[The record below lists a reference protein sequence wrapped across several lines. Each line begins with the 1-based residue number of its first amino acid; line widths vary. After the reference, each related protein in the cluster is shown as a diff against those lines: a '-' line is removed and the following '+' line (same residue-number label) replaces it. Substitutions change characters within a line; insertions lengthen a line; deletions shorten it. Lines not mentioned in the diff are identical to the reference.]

1 MRLYT
6 KGNEEAMVDLIKKQS
21 SARIIAL
28 GFALLIF
35 AGSVLLMLPCSR
47 QPGVELHYI
56 DALYTS
62 TSAVCVT
69 GLIAVDAGDT
79 FTVFGQFIL
88 ALLIQI
94 GGLGVTTIG
103 VGVMLAMGKKVNTK
117 GRMVLKEAINFHS
130 AKGLI
135 RLVHKI
141 FLVTII
147 FELLGAI
154 LSSFVFLKDYPGLR
168 GIWISVFHSIAAF
181 NNAGFDI
188 LGNYQNLLP
197 YQNNVW
203 LNLVTCGLVFF
214 GGIGFYVI
222 WDLWDKKCCWRKL
235 SMHSKVVL
243 SVSLALT
250 AVGTVLIKMTE
261 SVTWLGAFFH
271 SISARTAG
279 FSTYSIGGFSKSGL
293 FLLMILM
300 FIGASPGSTGG
311 GIKTS
316 TFFVLLQGIKA
327 AATNYSEK
335 AFHYAIPKDTFKKAA
350 VITIMGIS
358 VIITGTYMMGIMEPG
373 ISFLDILFE
382 VTSAFGTVGLST
394 GITPHLTAGSKILS
408 VIIMYIGRLGPLTIA
423 TLWYFSKG
431 ERASYPEGNLN
442 IG

>member
-1 MRLYT
+1 
-6 KGNEEAMVDLIKKQS
+6 MVDLIKKQS

-103 VGVMLAMGKKVNTK
+103 VGIMLAMGKKVNTK
-117 GRMVLKEAINFHS
+117 GRMVLKEATNFHS

-243 SVSLALT
+243 SVSLVLT
-250 AVGTVLIKMTE
+250 AVGTAL
-261 SVTWLGAFFH
+261 
-271 SISARTAG
+271 
-279 FSTYSIGGFSKSGL
+279 
-293 FLLMILM
+293 
-300 FIGASPGSTGG
+300 
-311 GIKTS
+311 IKTS

-394 GITPHLTAGSKILS
+394 GITPHLTDGSKILS
-408 VIIMYIGRLGPLTIA
+408 VVIMYIGRLGPLTIA
-423 TLWYFSKG
+423 TLWHFSKG
-431 ERASYPEGNLN
+431 ERVSYPEGNLN